1 MKPDYPKLRQIPG
14 LRKLWKEAFGD
25 SDAFL
30 DLFFASGFS
39 PDRCRCIA
47 DGDEIAAVCY
57 WFDITFERQKLAY
70 VYAVATAKASRGQGL
85 CRKLLAD
92 CAEVLKA
99 QGYSGILLVPQDEGL
114 IRMYGGMGYLPAT
127 RLGEAVW
134 AAGDTA
140 ASPRELTPEE
150 YTRLREGRLPPA
162 SVLQEGPGLTFL
174 GTQARFYEGPDFL
187 AAVSRETEH
196 LRILEY
202 LGDTASIPSFI
213 RALGHREATVRLP
226 GDDRP
231 YGMYLPLTADCK
243 KPEYFAFSYD

>member
-47 DGDEIAAVCY
+47 NGDEIAAVCY
-57 WFDITFERQKLAY
+57 WFDITCEGQKLAY

-92 CAEVLKA
+92 CADLLKA

-127 RLGEAVW
+127 RLGEALW

-140 ASPRELTPEE
+140 APLRELTPEE
-150 YTRLREGRLPPA
+150 YTRLREGRLPPFSA
-162 SVLQEGPGLTFL
+162 LQEGPGLTFL

-187 AAVSRETEH
+187 TAVSRETEH

>member
-1 MKPDYPKLRQIPG
+1 MTFDYPTPRQLPILRQ
-14 LRKLWKEAFGD
+14 LWKTVFGD

-57 WFDITFERQKLAY
+57 WFDITCEGQKLAY
-70 VYAVATAKASRGQGL
+70 VYAVATAKASRGKGL
-85 CRKLLAD
+85 CRMLLAD
-92 CAEVLKA
+92 CADLLKA

-114 IRMYGGMGYLPAT
+114 IRMYGGMRYLPAT
-127 RLGEAVW
+127 RLGEALW

-140 ASPRELTPEE
+140 ASPQELSPEE

-162 SVLQEGPGLTFL
+162 SALQEGPGLTFL
-174 GTQARFYEGPDFL
+174 STQAVFYAGADFL

-202 LGDTASIPSFI
+202 LGDTASIPALI